1 MGACFLC
8 TEVEGFDSHTV
19 HLNAPVAQR
28 IEHRPSKPG
37 VVGSNPTGGVS
48 YMEKL

>member
-19 HLNAPVAQR
+19 HTSSV
-28 IEHRPSKPG
+28 IEG
-37 VVGSNPTGGVS
+37 VEVYFSVS
-48 YMEKL
+48 PIQIISASLTTQAT